1 LAETKAKPPYV
12 SRGGLKLEQAL
23 NEFKIEVKD
32 KIALDVGAAT
42 GGFTDCLLQHGA
54 AKIYAV
60 DVGYG
65 ILDWQ
70 LRNDPRV
77 KVIERKNARYLTL
90 KDLELATSN
99 LSLCTIDVSFISLA
113 KILPVVY
120 SLLSEKA
127 KVIALIKPQFEAR
140 RQQVEKGGI
149 VRDPKVH
156 AEVIAKVKAAAEKI
170 GFKVIGTTPS
180 PITGADGNV
189 EFFIYLTKIS

>member
-1 LAETKAKPPYV
+1 MAETKAKPPYV